1 MAKNCTLFVVALA
14 IAYFAP
20 AVAAQVSGTAFAI
33 APGLLVTNQ
42 HVVAGCR
49 SIEAVVADGRRT
61 GSIVDA
67 DSQIDLALLRVSGI
81 KGATARLRRG
91 GSIRLGESVFVFG
104 FPLVGALS
112 SSGNFT
118 SGLVSALRG
127 LKDAPGELQITAP
140 VQPGNSGGPL
150 IDSSGLVIGVVQAKL
165 DAIRTAIAIGDIPQN
180 VNFAISRDVLVKFLA
195 KNKVSF
201 AEGAV
206 SKPLD
211 TERLAELAQSFT
223 YRVVCNPQSATKR
236 PAPVVRHQPNAPQPE
251 VTKRS
256 PAELEKAEARASV
269 IQKIKETRAGAQKL
283 LELHE
288 AERKRAEE
296 RYEQLK
302 DRYYK
307 GLASR
312 NDTLEAEQELLRAMA
327 RIDEDKRWIAETDQA
342 MAEVL
347 ERDQVL
353 RRDQGK

>member
-1 MAKNCTLFVVALA
+1 
-14 IAYFAP
+14 
-20 AVAAQVSGTAFAI
+20 
-33 APGLLVTNQ
+33 
-42 HVVAGCR
+42 
-49 SIEAVVADGRRT
+49 

-150 IDSSGLVIGVVQAKL
+150 IDSSGLVIG
-165 DAIRTAIAIGDIPQN
+165 
-180 VNFAISRDVLVKFLA
+180 DVLVKFLA

-236 PAPVVRHQPNAPQPE
+236 
-251 VTKRS
+251 
-256 PAELEKAEARASV
+256 
-269 IQKIKETRAGAQKL
+269 
-283 LELHE
+283 
-288 AERKRAEE
+288 
-296 RYEQLK
+296 
-302 DRYYK
+302 
-307 GLASR
+307 
-312 NDTLEAEQELLRAMA
+312 
-327 RIDEDKRWIAETDQA
+327 
-342 MAEVL
+342 
-347 ERDQVL
+347 
-353 RRDQGK
+353 

>member
-1 MAKNCTLFVVALA
+1 MAKSRILLIVALA
-14 IAYFAP
+14 IASFPP
-20 AVAAQVSGTAFAI
+20 AIAAQVSGTAFAV

-42 HVVAGCR
+42 HVIADCR
-49 SIEAVVADGRRT
+49 SIEAVVADARRS

-67 DSQIDLALLRVSGI
+67 DKQIDLALLRVSGLT
-81 KGATARLRRG
+81 GETARLRRG
-91 GSIRLGESVFVFG
+91 GNIRLGEAVYVFG

-127 LKDAPGELQITAP
+127 LNDAPGALQITAP

-150 IDSSGLVIGVVQAKL
+150 IDNSGLVIGVVRAKL
-165 DAIRTAIAIGDIPQN
+165 DAIRAAMATGDIPQN
-180 VNFAISRDVLVKFLA
+180 VNFAISREVLVQFLR

-201 AEGAV
+201 TDAPQ
-206 SKPLD
+206 SRPLD

-223 YRVVCNPQSATKR
+223 YQVVCNPQSRPQT
-236 PAPVVRHQPNAPQPE
+236 PAPVVRRSPNPSQPE
-251 VTKRS
+251 VTKHSRADSELLRS
-256 PAELEKAEARASV
+256 RADV
-269 IQKIKETRAGAQKL
+269 IQKIKDTRAGAEKIL
-283 LELHE
+283 ALHE

-296 RYEQLK
+296 KYEQLK

-307 GLASR
+307 GLATR
-312 NDTLEAEQELLRAMA
+312 NDVLEAENALFQAMA
-327 RIDEDKRWIAETDQA
+327 RIDEDKRWIEETDKA

-353 RRDQGK
+353 RPDQGK